1 MREATKSYVV
11 KTLISLYT
19 KGGASALLSIAFN
32 TVNNNDDGTMNIDE
46 VESRIRKDDF
56 HHPITGAVAVENT
69 HNIKGGKCLPLDYL
83 SKLKAMC
90 NQYDL
95 PVHMDGARLWNA
107 SAASGLS
114 MKELLRDVDTVSVC
128 FSKGLG
134 APVGS
139 VLAGPSHLLQRRG
152 ACAR

>member
-107 SAASGLS
+107 SAASGSIHEGAAPGMSILS
-114 MKELLRDVDTVSVC
+114 LC
-128 FSKGLG
+128 
-134 APVGS
+134 A
-139 VLAGPSHLLQRRG
+139 LAKDSGHQ
-152 ACAR
+152 